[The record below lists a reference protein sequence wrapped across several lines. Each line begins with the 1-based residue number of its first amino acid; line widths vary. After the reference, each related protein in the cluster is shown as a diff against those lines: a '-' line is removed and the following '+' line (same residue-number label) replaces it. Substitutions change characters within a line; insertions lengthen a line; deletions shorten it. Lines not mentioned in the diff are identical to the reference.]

1 MVKISDLLVGCRLL
15 RLTLAPAEVNRRR
28 FSDSREIKMEP
39 AVRLIL
45 VASPLLLVEKSY
57 CPHLC
62 HLLCPTTFLG
72 RGNIKQNL
80 IPCHKKADGIVGE
93 VGLTV

>member
-1 MVKISDLLVGCRLL
+1 MGRISDLLVGCCLL

-62 HLLCPTTFLG
+62 HLLYSYLP
-72 RGNIKQNL
+72 
-80 IPCHKKADGIVGE
+80 GE
-93 VGLTV
+93 GKYQTEFNSLSQEG